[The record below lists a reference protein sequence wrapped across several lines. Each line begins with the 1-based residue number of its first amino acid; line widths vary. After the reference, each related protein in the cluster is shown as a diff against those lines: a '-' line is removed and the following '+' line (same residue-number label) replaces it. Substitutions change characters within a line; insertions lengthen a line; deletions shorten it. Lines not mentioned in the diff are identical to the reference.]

1 MSRRRRLTHVDEAM
15 GAQRFPVATTESV
28 DSRTVTGYLGLAM
41 GLTVSP
47 YESSPGHAAEAER
60 AEDRHE
66 AVRRLIESAKAL
78 GADAVVGLRFDTV
91 RSGTDTVEVLA
102 YGTAVSLAP
111 F

>member
-1 MSRRRRLTHVDEAM
+1 VDEAIE
-15 GAQRFPVATTESV
+15 AQQFPVATTESV

-41 GLTVSP
+41 GMIVSSH
-47 YESSPGHAAEAER
+47 ESSSGDAAEAER
-60 AEDRHE
+60 TEDRHE

-78 GADAVVGLRFDTV
+78 DADAVVGLRFDTV
-91 RSGTDTVEVLA
+91 RSGTNTVEVLA

>member
-1 MSRRRRLTHVDEAM
+1 MDEAM
-15 GAQRFPVATTESV
+15 GTQRFPVATTESV

-41 GLTVSP
+41 GLMVSP
-47 YESSPGHAAEAER
+47 HSSSSGDADVTQR
-60 AEDRHE
+60 TEDRHE

-78 GADAVVGLRFDTV
+78 EADAVVGLRFDTV